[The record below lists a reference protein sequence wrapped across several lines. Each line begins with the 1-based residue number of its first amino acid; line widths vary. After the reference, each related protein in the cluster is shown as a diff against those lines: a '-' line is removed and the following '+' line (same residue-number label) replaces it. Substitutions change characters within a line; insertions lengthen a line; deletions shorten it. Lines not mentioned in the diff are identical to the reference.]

1 MSASKNARREAA
13 RKRAEQLRA
22 ETARREKRARLITI
36 LSTVAGLTVLAV
48 LIMVIVAQ
56 GSKSPIDAV
65 EHQPRNVVNGSIQ
78 FGDLDNKEV
87 EAVVYA
93 DYMCPICNSFEEVNS
108 ADLAELIE
116 TDGVVVSYFPLSF
129 LDRFAQG
136 TKFSTRSSNAA
147 MCVADGAKDSFIEF
161 HEAMFANQPEENSP
175 GLTNEEIA
183 DIAAAAGAPDS
194 VRQCIMNEE
203 FTDYVD
209 AISQYASSNDGVT
222 GTPTVRINEKDIAD
236 DLGGN
241 WSVPGEVKRLVLE
254 QIN

>member
-129 LDRFAQG
+129 LDRSAQG

-147 MCVADGAKDSFIEF
+147 MCVTDGAKDSFIEF
-161 HEAMFANQPEENSP
+161 HEAMFANQPEQRTP
-175 GLTNEEIA
+175 GMTNEEIA
-183 DIAAAAGAPDS
+183 DLAVAAGADDS
-194 VRQCIMNEE
+194 VRQCILDEE
-203 FTDYVD
+203 FDDYVE
-209 AISQYASSNDGVT
+209 AITQHASSKHDVT
-222 GTPTVRINEKDIAD
+222 GTPTVRINEKHLDE

-241 WSVPGEVKRLVLE
+241 WSQPGELKEIILQE
-254 QIN
+254 KN